1 MKKYSSILILFLFV
15 FLASCSPGLQV
26 SSDYDI
32 ATNFRDIKT
41 FAWYTDKVKTK
52 PDSAQYDTF
61 FDKRMKKAL
70 ETQFKNQGMSYTAT
84 NPDVYINYSV
94 NVSNQQRYRN
104 TSPYGYGYYGYP
116 FGMGTTVQQYKEGT
130 ITIDMINGKK
140 NELLWRGVGETEV
153 GNRNLSEEKIHQI
166 VTNILRQYPPR
177 PDNR

>member
-32 ATNFRDIKT
+32 ATNFREFKT
-41 FAWYTDKVKTK
+41 FGWYTDKTK
-52 PDSAQYDTF
+52 AKADSVGYDTF
-61 FDKRMKKAL
+61 FDKRMKRSI
-70 ETQFKNQGMSYTAT
+70 ETQLKGLGMTYTAN
-84 NPDVYINYSV
+84 NPDVLINYSV

-116 FGMGTTVQQYKEGT
+116 FGMGGTVQQYKEGT
-130 ITIDMINGKK
+130 ITIDMVNANKK
-140 NELLWRGVGETEV
+140 ELLWRGVGETEV
-153 GNRNLSEEKIHQI
+153 GNRNISEEKIHQI